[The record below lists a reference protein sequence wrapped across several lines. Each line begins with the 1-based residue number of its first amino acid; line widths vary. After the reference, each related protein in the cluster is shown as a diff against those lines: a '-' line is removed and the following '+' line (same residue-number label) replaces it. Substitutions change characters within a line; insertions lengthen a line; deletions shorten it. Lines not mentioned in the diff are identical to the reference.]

1 MHKPNKILEMDV
13 LDSLDWDPQID
24 DTRINVAADKGTVTL
39 TGSVPSYFD
48 SARAVDDT
56 TTVRGVTDIDNQLL
70 VGLVGDAI
78 TDAEIAVA
86 CAAALSTD
94 RFVPNDAVTADVI
107 EGFVTLNGQ
116 VRRHYQRQA
125 AEFAVSKVDGV
136 LGVYNAVT
144 LTNAPLPGD
153 VAERIGKALERSSML
168 DNADIDVTNDGATI
182 FLDGTTTSWNARQQ
196 AEDTAWAAPGVMS
209 VVDRIAIVP

>member
-24 DTRINVAADKGTVTL
+24 DERINVAADNGRVTL
-39 TGSVPSYFD
+39 SGSVPSYFD
-48 SARAVDDT
+48 LARAVDDAAV
-56 TTVRGVTDIDNQLL
+56 VRGVVDVDNQLL

-86 CAAALSTD
+86 CAAALSAD
-94 RFVPNDAVTADVI
+94 RFVPNEAVTPDVL
-107 EGFVTLNGQ
+107 EGFVTLRGQ
-116 VRRHYQRQA
+116 VRHHFQRQA
-125 AEFAVSKVDGV
+125 AEHAVSKVDGV
-136 LGVYNAVT
+136 LGVYDDIT
-144 LTNAPLPGD
+144 LTSAPLPGD
-153 VAERIGKALERSSML
+153 VAERIRKALERSSML

-182 FLDGTTTSWNARQQ
+182 FLDGTTASWNARQE